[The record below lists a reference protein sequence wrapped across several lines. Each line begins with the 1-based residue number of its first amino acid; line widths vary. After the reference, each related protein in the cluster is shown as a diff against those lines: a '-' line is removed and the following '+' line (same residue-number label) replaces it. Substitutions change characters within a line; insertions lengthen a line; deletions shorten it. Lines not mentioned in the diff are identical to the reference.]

1 MMQSEFQERVQMQVS
16 PAEYAAIEAVYNE
29 SDLNKDDFCKLWVK
43 MNQTRVNKAKAEA
56 RARAEKEALKDK
68 AWEIISK
75 YGGVWNCQQPASKF
89 LKKRERAFCESIGIK
104 VRDMEN
110 EYLSTTLSTVIY
122 ELRKFCKAA

>member
-16 PAEYAAIEAVYNE
+16 PAEYAAIEVVYNE

-56 RARAEKEALKDK
+56 RARAEKETLRDK

>member
-1 MMQSEFQERVQMQVS
+1 MQSEFQERVQMQVS

-56 RARAEKEALKDK
+56 RARAEKEALRDK

-110 EYLSTTLSTVIY
+110 QYLSTTLSTVIY

>member
-56 RARAEKEALKDK
+56 RARAEKEALRDK

-110 EYLSTTLSTVIY
+110 QYLSTTLSTVIY

>member
-56 RARAEKEALKDK
+56 RARAEKEALRDKD
-68 AWEIISK
+68 WEIISK

>member
-56 RARAEKEALKDK
+56 RARAEKEALRDK

>member
-56 RARAEKEALKDK
+56 RARAEKEALRDK

-104 VRDMEN
+104 VRDLEN
-110 EYLSTTLSTVIY
+110 EYISTTLSTVIY

>member
-16 PAEYAAIEAVYNE
+16 PAEYANIEKVYLE

-43 MNQTRVNKAKAEA
+43 MNQSRVNKAKAEA
-56 RARAEKEALKDK
+56 RARAEKEALRDK

>member
-16 PAEYAAIEAVYNE
+16 PAEYATIEAVYNE

-56 RARAEKEALKDK
+56 RARAEKEALRDK

-75 YGGVWNCQQPASKF
+75 YGGVWNQQQPASKF
-89 LKKRERAFCESIGIK
+89 LKKRERTFCETIGIK

-110 EYLSTTLSTVIY
+110 EYLSTTLSTVLY
-122 ELRKFCKAA
+122 KLRKFCKAA